1 MMNFELDAKI
11 DSYKSCCCCFFF
23 FFFGAVVGIG
33 VVFFFFLA
41 SRLGDVL
48 GSGWKKGWFDGDVDQ
63 NALIPSV
70 VN

>member
-1 MMNFELDAKI
+1 MQKLILTKVVVVVVVVVV
-11 DSYKSCCCCFFF
+11 F

-41 SRLGDVL
+41 SGLGDVL

>member
-1 MMNFELDAKI
+1 MQKLILTKVVVVVV
-11 DSYKSCCCCFFF
+11 FFF
-23 FFFGAVVGIG
+23 FFFWGAVVGIG
-33 VVFFFFLA
+33 VVFFLFLA
-41 SRLGDVL
+41 SGLGYVL

>member
-11 DSYKSCCCCFFF
+11 DSYKSCCCFFF

-41 SRLGDVL
+41 SGLGYVL

>member
-1 MMNFELDAKI
+1 M
-11 DSYKSCCCCFFF
+11 
-23 FFFGAVVGIG
+23 GIG